1 MRNLGWNLVKIDL
14 KTNECTIFLKL
25 VAIAVEG
32 VSCLVFHFFFDAGI
46 AILPY

>member
-1 MRNLGWNLVKIDL
+1 MSEKYTTGA
-14 KTNECTIFLKL
+14 L